1 MVFFFYQNNQIVHMV
16 PIYMFI
22 FSPNVKGLSIID
34 FQYNI
39 NTRSLLA
46 VSIIPHS
53 DKLLRTCVL
62 QTLDYFKGLI
72 ISGKKVD
79 KLYLSY
85 ISDDLKLK
93 RNKSG
98 SNIYNL
104 KW

>member
-1 MVFFFYQNNQIVHMV
+1 MV

-93 RNKSG
+93 RNNSG
-98 SNIYNL
+98 SYIYNFYN
-104 KW
+104 